1 MELLDKIFDEYIYPS
16 HPYVNGYTHIF
27 MDPRDHRGRGY
38 DKIVVYVDMEEIDIP
53 SEITPEMIGYDAF
66 EMLSFDEHI
75 SIYLDHI
82 KSDISLTIV
91 KYLKYIGMDRVVIDV
106 MWESL

>member
-1 MELLDKIFDEYIYPS
+1 MELLDNIFDEYVYPS
-16 HPYVNGYTHIF
+16 HLYVDGYRYIP

-38 DKIVVYVDMEEIDIP
+38 DKIIVYVNMEKIDIP

-66 EMLSFDEHI
+66 EMLSFDDHI